1 MDGGGRLSR
10 SVRQTQTRSAPAR
23 KAAVSSRDATA
34 STRRYVFEP
43 EREENPDGFFAKLE
57 RRLPRGLGV
66 AATVILLVGAGLF
79 GVVKG
84 GHADNVVTAFQDT
97 RNALA
102 NAAGFRITSVAISG
116 RKQLTQDEI
125 LAVGGVNGRS
135 SLLFLDAATVRD
147 RLKGDP
153 WIADAT
159 VQKLYP
165 GRLQIE
171 ITERTPYAL
180 WQQEGRLSVIAED
193 GTVLEPYVA
202 NRFSLL
208 PLVVG
213 EGAEKRA
220 HAFLDLLANYPN
232 IRNQTRAIIL
242 VGERRWN
249 LRLTNGMDVRLPETG
264 TEAALAT
271 LVKLDG
277 GEQLLSR
284 DITSIDLRLP
294 DRVTVRLSED
304 AAKARADA
312 LAASKPKR
320 KAGDA

>member
-1 MDGGGRLSR
+1 M
-10 SVRQTQTRSAPAR
+10 V
-23 KAAVSSRDATA
+23 

-43 EREENPDGFFAKLE
+43 EHAENPNGFFARLE
-57 RRLPRGLGV
+57 RRVPRGLGV
-66 AATVILLVGAGLF
+66 AGTVVLLVGAGLF
-79 GVVKG
+79 GVIRG
-84 GHADNVVTAFQDT
+84 GHADNVVLAFQDT

-102 NAAGFRITSVAISG
+102 NAVGFRITSVAISG
-116 RKQLTQDEI
+116 RNQLTQDEI

-165 GRLQIE
+165 GRLQID
-171 ITERTPYAL
+171 ITERKPYAL

-193 GTVLEPYVA
+193 GTELEPYVA

-213 EGAEKRA
+213 AGAQERA

-232 IRNQTRAIIL
+232 IRNQTRAIVL

-264 TEAALAT
+264 TESALAA
-271 LVKLDG
+271 LVKLDSE
-277 GEQLLSR
+277 EQLLSR

-294 DRVTVRLSED
+294 GQVTVRLSED

>member
-1 MDGGGRLSR
+1 M
-10 SVRQTQTRSAPAR
+10 VP
-23 KAAVSSRDATA
+23 
-34 STRRYVFEP
+34 TRRYVFEP
-43 EREENPDGFFAKLE
+43 EREENPNGFFARME

-66 AATVILLVGAGLF
+66 AATVILLIGAGMF
-79 GVVKG
+79 GVIKG
-84 GHADNVVTAFQDT
+84 GHADNVVDAFQDT

-102 NAAGFRITSVAISG
+102 NAVGFRITSVVISG
-116 RKQLTQDEI
+116 RNQLTQDEI

-165 GRLQIE
+165 GRLQID
-171 ITERTPYAL
+171 ITERKPYAL

-202 NRFSLL
+202 NRFNLL

-213 EGAEKRA
+213 EGAQERA

-264 TEAALAT
+264 VETALAT

-277 GEQLLSR
+277 QEQLLSR

-294 DRVTVRLSED
+294 DRLTVRLSED

-312 LAASKPKR
+312 IAAASKPKR